1 MENTK
6 FHINDLI
13 IVESNTGGHS
23 AMPGDIGVIANILN
37 ENNQNCQI
45 YFQTGSCSYNGHN
58 IGRVLPCALGY
69 SGQNLQEEDVK
80 LFVEQCV
87 DSSTLVPAEQEQ

>member
-13 IVESNTGGHS
+13 IVKSNTGGHS
-23 AMPGDIGVIANILN
+23 AMPGDIGVIANISDRGS
-37 ENNQNCQI
+37 QMCQI

-58 IGRVLPCALGY
+58 IGRVLPCALEY
-69 SGQNLQEEDVK
+69 SGQNLQEEDIK
-80 LFVEQCV
+80 LFVEEEYSNETFT
-87 DSSTLVPAEQEQ
+87 DE